1 MNYIVVIQAT
11 DQLRFTLK
19 IELASN
25 TAKPMKTAP
34 APDAAAKVPAVAGTR
49 NWPNLLPIK
58 RADTASARSL
68 LSVFCETKDIVSGCP
83 TPSEKPAM
91 KTIAPNVIGVWA
103 NAIAPQH
110 TVEIIVLHHS
120 NWNVEKR
127 WLSLPKKNL
136 DIIVVP
142 ARIARI
148 APIAYGEKL
157 FSVPNNGKKTTKTS
171 ATDEIASEI

>member
-34 APDAAAKVPAVAGTR
+34 APDAAANDPAVAGTR

-58 RADTASARSL
+58 RAETASARSL

-91 KTIAPNVIGVWA
+91 KTIAPNVIGVCA
-103 NAIAPQH
+103 NAMAPQH
-110 TVEIIVLHHS
+110 SVEIIVLHHS
-120 NWNVEKR
+120 NWKVEKR
-127 WLSLPKKNL
+127 
-136 DIIVVP
+136 
-142 ARIARI
+142 
-148 APIAYGEKL
+148 
-157 FSVPNNGKKTTKTS
+157 
-171 ATDEIASEI
+171 

>member
-25 TAKPMKTAP
+25 TAKPIKTAP
-34 APDAAAKVPAVAGTR
+34 APDAAANDPAHAGTR

-68 LSVFCETKDIVSGCP
+68 LSVFCETKDIVNGCP

-91 KTIAPNVIGVWA
+91 KTITPNEIGVCA

-110 TVEIIVLHHS
+110 SVEIIVLHHS

-127 WLSLPKKNL
+127 
-136 DIIVVP
+136 
-142 ARIARI
+142 
-148 APIAYGEKL
+148 
-157 FSVPNNGKKTTKTS
+157 
-171 ATDEIASEI
+171 

>member
-1 MNYIVVIQAT
+1 M
-11 DQLRFTLK
+11 LK

-25 TAKPMKTAP
+25 AARPMNTAP
-34 APDAAAKVPAVAGTR
+34 APDAAAKAPAEAGTR

-68 LSVFCETKDIVSGCP
+68 LSVFCETKDIVKGCP

-91 KTIAPNVIGVWA
+91 KTIAPNVIGVCA
-103 NAIAPQH
+103 NAMAPQQI
-110 TVEIIVLHHS
+110 VEMIVLHHS
-120 NWNVEKR
+120 NWKVENR
-127 WLSLPKKNL
+127 WLSRPKKNL

-148 APIAYGEKL
+148 APIA
-157 FSVPNNGKKTTKTS
+157 
-171 ATDEIASEI
+171 

>member
-34 APDAAAKVPAVAGTR
+34 APDAAAKPPAVAGTK

-68 LSVFCETKDIVSGCP
+68 LSVFWETNDIVNGCP

-91 KTIAPNVIGVWA
+91 KTIAPNVNGVCA
-103 NAIAPQH
+103 KAIAPQH
-110 TVEIIVLHHS
+110 NVEIIVLHHS
-120 NWNVEKR
+120 N
-127 WLSLPKKNL
+127 
-136 DIIVVP
+136 
-142 ARIARI
+142 
-148 APIAYGEKL
+148 
-157 FSVPNNGKKTTKTS
+157 
-171 ATDEIASEI
+171 